1 MRTRLDAVDRGRR
14 ARGAILRS
22 LRRCRTSFIFISL
35 LPANFAPIVAVS
47 RSGHATRVGGSYFP
61 IQTHARH
68 PHARQPKLTK
78 SLLCR
83 KVATAPPQ
91 TLRISRPSPIRTPG
105 TRSTIAHTHELRFAN
120 AISRRSFGLL
130 DPTVTDYA
138 HAICTP
144 GRAQSG
150 TSTCTCAAHTI
161 SSHLH
166 SGRPSIATLSQ
177 YLLLLREAAV
187 SRMRAVIGLGCECRD
202 A

>member
-105 TRSTIAHTHELRFAN
+105 TSINDRAYARASVCKCNLSSLLRPARPYGDRLRACNLHTRPSAERYLYLYLCCTYHLLTPPFRSPIDCYTLAVSPTSARGSRFAH
-120 AISRRSFGLL
+120 ARR
-130 DPTVTDYA
+130 DWV
-138 HAICTP
+138 
-144 GRAQSG
+144 R
-150 TSTCTCAAHTI
+150 
-161 SSHLH
+161 
-166 SGRPSIATLSQ
+166 
-177 YLLLLREAAV
+177 LRM
-187 SRMRAVIGLGCECRD
+187 S
-202 A
+202 